1 LRYFDPDGQV
11 ILEATLTFIGVQAV
25 TLGATYAITRGVA
38 AINNAINAANCD
50 PRRIDPRDI
59 NNAFKYAA
67 GAALAPAIPVGAIE
81 GGALLVPAAANAAT
95 NYVYRNPDQVQNI
108 AEFIDGVL
116 PTPPGG
122 GVYEFIG
129 EVVSRVVDRLL
140 Q

>member
-1 LRYFDPDGQV
+1 LSYFDRDGQI

-25 TLGATYAITRGVA
+25 TLAATYAITRGVA
-38 AINNAINAANCD
+38 AMNNAVNAANCD
-50 PRRIDPRDI
+50 PRRIDSGDI

-67 GAALAPAIPVGAIE
+67 GAALAPAIPLAAIE
-81 GGALLVPAAANAAT
+81 GGALLLPPAANAVT
-95 NYVYRNPDQVQNI
+95 NYVYRNPDHVQNI

-122 GVYEFIG
+122 GAYEFIG
-129 EVVSRVVDRLL
+129 EMVNRVVDRLL